1 MRASASVGTNDLS
14 GLLSGLGTH
23 QMNAPRATNTLTLLG
38 SDSRFGGP
46 RVSDGRS
53 YKHSAAGLLD
63 WPTTPKWRD

>member
-23 QMNAPRATNTLTLLG
+23 QINAPRATNTLTLLG

-46 RVSDGRS
+46 RVHLARDSQPVPL
-53 YKHSAAGLLD
+53 GLG
-63 WPTTPKWRD
+63 